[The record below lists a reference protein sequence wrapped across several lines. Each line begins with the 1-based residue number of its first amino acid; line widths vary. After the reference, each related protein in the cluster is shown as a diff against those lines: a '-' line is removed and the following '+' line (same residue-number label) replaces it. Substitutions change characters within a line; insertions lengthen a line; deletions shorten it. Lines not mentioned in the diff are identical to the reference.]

1 MNGGNTMSSKIYVAL
16 AATALTLAA
25 CSAPTAAPQA
35 TVTATVTEE
44 APQDP
49 APNPAPQRGS
59 SADDDYIMLLASEGI
74 IADRDT
80 LIELGGTICEALDK
94 GFDHAVLVMVAVD
107 SGLTEEEGAALVAAA
122 VVAYCPEH
130 SLAS

>member
-1 MNGGNTMSSKIYVAL
+1 MNGGNTMSTKIYLAL
-16 AATALTLAA
+16 AATAMALTA
-25 CSAPTAAPQA
+25 CVAPSAAPQA
-35 TVTATVTEE
+35 TVTATITEE
-44 APQDP
+44 APEATPVDP
-49 APNPAPQRGS
+49 SPQGGS

-80 LIELGGTICEALDK
+80 LIELGGSICEALDN